1 LEWTSIALTTHD
13 FTITAD
19 DTGQTIAIA
28 VGGELDI
35 LTTPQLRVALDRAVG
50 QGGDVVLDLAAVT
63 FIDST
68 ALHALI
74 HAQGSLAAT
83 GQVLR
88 LERPSVV
95 VTRALGLTGLANRFD
110 SVAPTDLPPPPTAP
124 RPPSSRC

>member
-1 LEWTSIALTTHD
+1 LEGTSIALTPHD
-13 FTITAD
+13 FTITVD
-19 DTGQTIAIA
+19 DSGQAIA
-28 VGGELDI
+28 VTVGGELDI

-50 QGGDVVLDLAAVT
+50 QGGDVMLDLAAVT

-74 HAQGSLAAT
+74 HAQGALAAT

-95 VTRALGLTGLANRFD
+95 VTRALGLTGLTSRFD
-110 SVAPTDLPPPPTAP
+110 AVAPTDLPRSAAP
-124 RPPSSRC
+124 HPRSSRC